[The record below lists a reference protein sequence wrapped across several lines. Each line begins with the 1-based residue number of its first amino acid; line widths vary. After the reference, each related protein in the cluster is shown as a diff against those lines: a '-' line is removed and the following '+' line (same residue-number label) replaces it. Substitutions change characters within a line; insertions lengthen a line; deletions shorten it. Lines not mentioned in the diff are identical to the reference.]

1 MFPFVAFNEF
11 VAFYVIVPRKKDRLL
26 AFAGLASGA
35 FNLAAA
41 LILAPRFGAMGMAFA
56 RVFGEATL
64 AVILMVMM
72 VRLEL
77 VGLVPGARRAAGM
90 LGLAW
95 GARAQ
100 AGAAKDE

>member
-1 MFPFVAFNEF
+1 
-11 VAFYVIVPRKKDRLL
+11 
-26 AFAGLASGA
+26 
-35 FNLAAA
+35 
-41 LILAPRFGAMGMAFA
+41 MATA
-56 RVFGEATL
+56 RVIGEATL
-64 AVILMVMM
+64 AVILMVIM

-100 AGAAKDE
+100 AGATKDD